1 MKEAEQVLQIGM
13 KRLEAISQ
21 EEQFNRTLSKEL
33 MSTYNDNM
41 MKREEWKFESE
52 EKQKDRELQMAL
64 QELKGNQEIFLERVK
79 AELLEA
85 KSENDLR
92 RRIEE
97 LSAEYGFKGDQERL
111 ISKLRKEEAAYESEL
126 RKQEDAYRS
135 NLGK

>member
-13 KRLEAISQ
+13 KRLEAIAQ

-41 MKREEWKFESE
+41 IKREEWKFESE

-111 ISKLRKEEAAYESEL
+111 ISMLRKEEAAYQKEL
-126 RKQEDAYRS
+126 NVQQHKETMGRK
-135 NLGK
+135 

>member
-13 KRLEAISQ
+13 KRLEAIAQ

-64 QELKGNQEIFLERVK
+64 QELKGNQEIFLEKVK

-92 RRIEE
+92 RKIAE

-111 ISKLRKEEAAYESEL
+111 ISMLRKEEITYETNEKL
-126 RKQEDAYRS
+126 RYEKE
-135 NLGK
+135 KKKI